1 MANRIVITN
10 ELKAKLIEAKS
21 LDEVKELL
29 KTSGQDISAEAAE
42 RLFKE
47 IGTHKTGSE
56 LSAEEL
62 EAISGGADRDWL
74 TDGCAATVEYGSS
87 CWSDDACHSREVTYL
102 HKPGRYLCPTCKINL
117 YISESTTK
125 REVYKCPRCGYTQE
139 DQYVKAH

>member
-1 MANRIVITN
+1 MADRIVFTE
-10 ELKAKLIEAKS
+10 ELKAELIKAKS

-29 KTSGQDISAEAAE
+29 KNSGQDITEEAAE

-47 IGTHKTGSE
+47 IEAQKTGSE

-62 EAISGGADRDWL
+62 EAISGGANRDWI

-87 CWSDDACHSREVTYL
+87 CWSNDACSLREVIYS
-102 HKPGRYLCPTCKINL
+102 HKPERYLCPVCKINL